1 MSLVLPLMGR
11 ADCIGAGLE
20 TERLARAHGWGA
32 REAGEA
38 KLVVV
43 ELCSNAVRYATGGTC
58 ALDLDAVGFEVRVED
73 RGPGFPR
80 WVLDGSPAPGKGG
93 LGEGLACA
101 RRLSSTLTLENSP
114 HGGARAV
121 ARRLRQPGHERNLHA

>member
-1 MSLVLPLMGR
+1 MSLILPLVGR

-32 REAGEA
+32 GEAGEA

-58 ALDLDAVGFEVRVED
+58 ALDLDAVSFEVRVED

-80 WVLDGSPAPGKGG
+80 WVLEGSPAPGKGG
-93 LGEGLACA
+93 LGEGPPRAPAVEHADPREFSTRRRA
-101 RRLSSTLTLENSP
+101 RRPAPSSATP
-114 HGGARAV
+114 
-121 ARRLRQPGHERNLHA
+121 